1 MINSIHRQAKRLP
14 CKFTHPNIYCR
25 TSASLAIALA
35 LTAIMMADLSFAQN
49 QANGLP
55 AWNKRDA
62 ERFEEPGSVMLGT
75 GLWPLNPDGSTVA
88 PVKDPVL
95 EALKQKLRGG
105 DRILPS
111 DHIRPRFPLSIMQP
125 KANGRSLRPP
135 PLNVRPAPILLS
147 QTEALPPDLA
157 SQYFGDKKPEQHLL
171 DPQNFLTARDSEE
184 IGQILQMHQK
194 ESPLDIYLLVLGPSQ
209 TLPDSVSLSTLH
221 HRWFGE
227 KPAAIVVYNMEAP
240 QKTRFEFGDKIHEA
254 LPASAIDR
262 VTYSCIREAE
272 TTGNPAEQIKRL
284 ASEMSI
290 RLFWMTSVLD
300 GKHPVGDPLL
310 AEQTVSEPELEPGTP
325 IKSFFVGIWPV
336 VKKILLSIAAL
347 ALAALGAYAI
357 WNWRRDGITGR
368 PIRFPER
375 DLPMR
380 LGGSHSGGSY
390 IGMTFIARTQPE
402 KGA

>member
-1 MINSIHRQAKRLP
+1 MIR
-14 CKFTHPNIYCR
+14 
-25 TSASLAIALA
+25 SLLSFSST
-35 LTAIMMADLSFAQN
+35 TAIIMIPLLSQAQD
-49 QANGLP
+49 QASNLP

-62 ERFEEPGSVMLGT
+62 ERFDEPGSVILGN
-75 GLWPLNPDGSTVA
+75 GLWPFNPDGSSTQPTQVA
-88 PVKDPVL
+88 DPIL

-111 DHIRPRFPLSIMQP
+111 DHIRPSFPLSIVQP
-125 KANGRSLRPP
+125 RANGRSLRPP

-147 QTEALPPDLA
+147 RSEALPPELA
-157 SQYFGDKKPEQHLL
+157 ARYFSKDKPEQHLV
-171 DPQNFLTARDSEE
+171 DPQNFLTTIDSEE
-184 IGQILQMHQK
+184 IGQILQTHQE

-209 TLPDSVSLSTLH
+209 ALPPSVSLAALH
-221 HRWFGE
+221 RRWFGE

-240 QKTRFEFGDKIHEA
+240 QKTRFEFGDNIHEA
-254 LPASAIDR
+254 LPDTAIDR
-262 VTYSCIREAE
+262 ATYSCIRQAE

-310 AEQTVSEPELEPGTP
+310 TEQVVAEVTTETGVQ
-325 IKSFFVGIWPV
+325 IKSFFAGIWPV
-336 VKKILLSIAAL
+336 IKSILITFAAL
-347 ALAALGAYAI
+347 ALAALGSYAI
-357 WNWRRDGITGR
+357 WIWRRDSITGR

-380 LGGSHSGGSY
+380 LGGSHSGGGY
-390 IGMTFIARTQPE
+390 IGMAFSPIQSER
-402 KGA
+402 K

>member
-1 MINSIHRQAKRLP
+1 MIRSFLSFSSI
-14 CKFTHPNIYCR
+14 
-25 TSASLAIALA
+25 
-35 LTAIMMADLSFAQN
+35 TAIIMMPLLSQAQN
-49 QANGLP
+49 QASNLP

-62 ERFEEPGSVMLGT
+62 ERFDEPGSVILGN
-75 GLWPLNPDGSTVA
+75 GLWPLNPDGSSTQPTQVA
-88 PVKDPVL
+88 DPVL

-111 DHIRPRFPLSIMQP
+111 DHIRPRFPLSIVQP
-125 KANGRSLRPP
+125 RANGRSLRPP

-147 QTEALPPDLA
+147 QSEALPPELA
-157 SQYFGDKKPEQHLL
+157 SRYFSKDKPEQHLV
-171 DPQNFLTARDSEE
+171 DPQNFLTTIDSEE
-184 IGQILQMHQK
+184 IGQILQTHQE

-209 TLPDSVSLSTLH
+209 ALPPSVSLAALH

-254 LPASAIDR
+254 LPDTAIDR

-290 RLFWMTSVLD
+290 RLFWMTSVLE

-310 AEQTVSEPELEPGTP
+310 TEQVVAEVATETGAQM
-325 IKSFFVGIWPV
+325 KSFFAGIWPV
-336 VKKILLSIAAL
+336 IKSILLTFAAL
-347 ALAALGAYAI
+347 ALAAIGSYAI
-357 WNWRRDGITGR
+357 WICRRDSISGR

-380 LGGSHSGGSY
+380 LGGSHSGGGY
-390 IGMTFIARTQPE
+390 IGMAFSPIQKER
-402 KGA
+402 K

>member
-1 MINSIHRQAKRLP
+1 MIVSLLSFRCLAL
-14 CKFTHPNIYCR
+14 HPVKWIGCVLAISMIPVISHAQN
-25 TSASLAIALA
+25 SAS
-35 LTAIMMADLSFAQN
+35 
-49 QANGLP
+49 GLP

-62 ERFEEPGSVMLGT
+62 ERFDEPGSVMLGN
-75 GLWPLNPDGSTVA
+75 GLWPLNSDGSSTQ
-88 PVKDPVL
+88 PMKDPLL
-95 EALKQKLRGG
+95 EALKEKLRGG

-111 DHIRPRFPLSIMQP
+111 DHIRPRFPLSIIEP
-125 KANGRSLRPP
+125 RADGRSLRPP
-135 PLNVRPAPILLS
+135 PLNVRPAPILLA
-147 QTEALPPDLA
+147 QTEVLTDDLA
-157 SQYFGDKKPEQHLL
+157 SQYFGGKKPLQHLL
-171 DPQNFLTARDSEE
+171 DPQNFLTTKDSEE
-184 IGQILQMHQK
+184 IGQILRTHQE
-194 ESPLDIYLLVLGPSQ
+194 ESPLDIYLLILGPSQ
-209 TLPDSVSLSTLH
+209 TLPESVSLATLH

-300 GKHPVGDPLL
+300 GKHPIGDPLL
-310 AEQTVSEPELEPGTP
+310 TEQTATESTP
-325 IKSFFVGIWPV
+325 QISGQIKSFFIGIWPV
-336 VKKILLSIAAL
+336 VQKILIVIAAL
-347 ALAALGAYAI
+347 ALTALAAYAI
-357 WNWRRDGITGR
+357 WIWRRDAITGR

-390 IGMTFIARTQPE
+390 IGFTFTPSRQGSGDPE
-402 KGA
+402 MAMDN